1 MTRLFTREQARAF
14 LKENKL
20 TDGDSIQKALV
31 KEFGELLQE
40 ALETELDHELG
51 YSKYDWKNKETDNSR
66 NGHTKKTVSSK
77 FGKMDISIPRDTK
90 GEFNPAIVKKH
101 ERRLNNSVE
110 DMIISMY
117 AKGMSTRDIDKH
129 VGEIYGLDISAELVT
144 RITDKV
150 IPIAKEWQ
158 NRPLEEFYPIL
169 YLDGMVFN
177 VKQDGQ
183 ITKKTVYLITAIN
196 ICGEKDVLG
205 IWIGETE
212 SAKFW
217 MSVLTDIS
225 NNWKDRKQFCSD
237 MREIYT
243 APNEEA
249 GSNALDRFDD
259 KWGNKYPYAIKSWR
273 NNWSSLSTLFK
284 YPEEIRKIIYTTNP
298 IESLNRTIRKVTKT
312 KSSFPTNESL
322 FKLLYMVIMDTQDS
336 TSKARRDWSQIMNQ
350 LVVHYGERVSKYL

>member
-225 NNWKDRKQFCSD
+225 NRGVRDILIASIDGLSGFEGAIISVFPKTEIQRCVVHQIRNSTKFVNWKDRKQFCSD

-273 NNWSSLSTLFK
+273 NNWSSLST
-284 YPEEIRKIIYTTNP
+284 
-298 IESLNRTIRKVTKT
+298 
-312 KSSFPTNESL
+312 
-322 FKLLYMVIMDTQDS
+322 
-336 TSKARRDWSQIMNQ
+336 
-350 LVVHYGERVSKYL
+350 G

>member
-225 NNWKDRKQFCSD
+225 NRGVRDILIASIVGDLDGRVFKRRRPVQYLRGAARGGPDRSHRC
-237 MREIYT
+237 
-243 APNEEA
+243 
-249 GSNALDRFDD
+249 LCDRLPASP
-259 KWGNKYPYAIKSWR
+259 GEP
-273 NNWSSLSTLFK
+273 
-284 YPEEIRKIIYTTNP
+284 
-298 IESLNRTIRKVTKT
+298 
-312 KSSFPTNESL
+312 
-322 FKLLYMVIMDTQDS
+322 LLRSAQV
-336 TSKARRDWSQIMNQ
+336 
-350 LVVHYGERVSKYL
+350 

>member
-205 IWIGETE
+205 IWIVETE

-225 NNWKDRKQFCSD
+225 NRGVRDILIASIDGLRGFEGAIISVFPKT
-237 MREIYT
+237 EII
-243 APNEEA
+243 AP
-249 GSNALDRFDD
+249 SNPLSPSID
-259 KWGNKYPYAIKSWR
+259 AIR
-273 NNWSSLSTLFK
+273 ISLTPLLLMSVSTLIQNFADSVSPIQIPK
-284 YPEEIRKIIYTTNP
+284 TSFSPHILIAVIRYT
-298 IESLNRTIRKVTKT
+298 V
-312 KSSFPTNESL
+312 F
-322 FKLLYMVIMDTQDS
+322 FVI
-336 TSKARRDWSQIMNQ
+336 
-350 LVVHYGERVSKYL
+350 